1 MVAQVGLT
9 FVGPVCALTGIPTTV
24 WAATLSYLK
33 EGVFHMVNDIFLAS
47 LTRDQLMLLRDKAD
61 EIISSDERDDTCIF
75 WSVVSGVKTG
85 SEESHRNYLHALQAL
100 IYEAESYLRAMKA
113 DPELGPREIGL
124 FSQRISKEESIQ
136 IDQLLNE

>member
-1 MVAQVGLT
+1 
-9 FVGPVCALTGIPTTV
+9 
-24 WAATLSYLK
+24 
-33 EGVFHMVNDIFLAS
+33 MVNDIFLAS

-85 SEESHRNYLHALQAL
+85 FEESHKNYLHALQAL
-100 IYEAESYLRAMKA
+100 IHEAESYLCAIKA